1 MRKKFDRTLH
11 KEHDKKA
18 RMRTMEFM
26 QIKGYEVWENPNEYG
41 QDLIAEGSKGKF
53 FVECEVK
60 TVWRGDTFPFDS
72 LQLPERKSKFFTKPT
87 LFFIWNNELS
97 CAMMFKS
104 DHVKDLHPVEVP
116 NKYVS
121 SGELFYQIPLDRTKT
136 VRMSRYETNN

>member
-72 LQLPERKSKFFTKPT
+72 YKANFVFHMEQRIVL
-87 LFFIWNNELS
+87 
-97 CAMMFKS
+97 
-104 DHVKDLHPVEVP
+104 
-116 NKYVS
+116 
-121 SGELFYQIPLDRTKT
+121 
-136 VRMSRYETNN
+136 RYDV